1 MNSETVIVNSLDP
14 KCSVLESEGYV
25 VVAESWGAHLA
36 LPETSNL
43 AVYHQRIDSL
53 EMRGFDLIELTQE
66 SADQVLELE
75 LKTNSDYPYT
85 PATAHEL
92 PTKESTLA
100 LWKSGTWI
108 FGAFR
113 ESVLVGVLAATQKQ
127 EEVNLDFGSVRS
139 DQRGLGVGSGLAS
152 RAIVSLHNRGIRNF
166 STGGAASNAAS
177 LATVAS
183 LGFDVDEIWR
193 SYSRG
198 EHH

>member
-25 VVAESWGAHLA
+25 VVAESWGAHLVFQ
-36 LPETSNL
+36 ETSDL
-43 AVYHQRIDSL
+43 AVYQLKIDSL
-53 EMRGFDLIELTQE
+53 KIRGFNLIELTQD

-75 LKTNSDYPYT
+75 LKTNADYPHT
-85 PATAHEL
+85 PATVHEL

-100 LWKSGTWI
+100 LWKAGTWI

-113 ESVLVGVLAATQKQ
+113 ESELVGVLAATQKK

-139 DQRGLGVGSGLAS
+139 DQRGLGIGSGLAS
-152 RAIVSLHNRGIRNF
+152 RAIVSLHKKGIRNF

-183 LGFDVDEIWR
+183 LGFHVDEIWR